1 MLGKLSA
8 LMQLENIMAA
18 FIMMRCCATETSS
31 MDGRSCVLTL
41 ARCLDNAVC
50 YASLRR
56 LKMDCVWNETEDWKT
71 GNGIVTGKTTR
82 QERQMETDPK
92 KNWKMHLVNHIKV
105 VLTASGT
112 RDRVL
117 LEKSTE

>member
-1 MLGKLSA
+1 MDCVWN
-8 LMQLENIMAA
+8 E
-18 FIMMRCCATETSS
+18 TEDWKT
-31 MDGRSCVLTL
+31 V
-41 ARCLDNAVC
+41 DNAVCFASLRRLKMDCVWNETEDWKTVDNVVC

-82 QERQMETDPK
+82 QESQMETDPK

-112 RDRVL
+112 RDIVL

>member
-1 MLGKLSA
+1 
-8 LMQLENIMAA
+8 
-18 FIMMRCCATETSS
+18 MRCCATETSS

-82 QERQMETDPK
+82 QERQMETDAK
-92 KNWKMHLVNHIKV
+92 KNWKN
-105 VLTASGT
+105 AFG
-112 RDRVL
+112 
-117 LEKSTE
+117 KSH